1 MKVMVLL
8 LVFLVVDGI
17 TIVSVCLL
25 MELHKVC
32 QSIKECVVLLIT
44 WEGVI
49 LSKEMVSWY
58 GINGISV

>member
-8 LVFLVVDGI
+8 LVFLLVDGI
-17 TIVSVCLL
+17 ASVC
-25 MELHKVC
+25 MSTNGTMHKVC

-49 LSKEMVSWY
+49 LLKKMGVLLDIEYVA
-58 GINGISV
+58 